1 MALDPTKL
9 GRLSTACDALHRRMD
24 AHTARRKDSAV
35 QGQAYPGAGTYP
47 GHGRPDGASGSFDL
61 DMPAPTLPISTGRP
75 DSDFSKLENKLA
87 KKPGISDPAAVAAK
101 IGREKLGQAE
111 MTRRSVAG
119 RKDST
124 TTLDQLR
131 HNEIQLKQQLK
142 DLDEQ
147 QIAIAGERK
156 AVEAALARLRAQIQA
171 LSASERKTT

>member
-9 GRLSTACDALHRRMD
+9 GRLTTACDSLTKRLD
-24 AHTARRKDSAV
+24 AHLQRRKDSAV
-35 QGQAYPGAGTYP
+35 QSQAYPGAGTYP
-47 GHGRPDGASGSFDL
+47 GHGRPDAAPALS
-61 DMPAPTLPISTGRP
+61 MPAPTLPVSTGRP

-119 RKDST
+119 RKDSI

-131 HNEIQLKQQLK
+131 HNEIQLRQQLK

-156 AVEAALARLRAQIQA
+156 AEEAALARVRSQIQA
-171 LSASERKTT
+171 LSPTERKIR

>member
-1 MALDPTKL
+1 
-9 GRLSTACDALHRRMD
+9 
-24 AHTARRKDSAV
+24 
-35 QGQAYPGAGTYP
+35 
-47 GHGRPDGASGSFDL
+47 
-61 DMPAPTLPISTGRP
+61 MPAPTLPVSTGRP

-119 RKDST
+119 RKDSI
-124 TTLDQLR
+124 TTLEQLR

-156 AVEAALARLRAQIQA
+156 AEEAALARVRSQIQA
-171 LSASERKTT
+171 LSQTERKTK